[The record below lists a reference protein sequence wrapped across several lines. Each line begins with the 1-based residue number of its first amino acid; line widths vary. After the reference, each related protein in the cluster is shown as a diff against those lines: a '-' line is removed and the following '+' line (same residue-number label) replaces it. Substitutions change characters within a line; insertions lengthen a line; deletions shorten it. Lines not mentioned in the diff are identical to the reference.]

1 MRYLFLIYLFV
12 DFVMGYAQHV
22 PRPEYPRPQF
32 ERSSWV
38 NLNGVWSC
46 TFDPGN
52 SGKERGLLNSK
63 GFNSK
68 ITVPFCPESM
78 LSGLGHTDFIKYMW
92 YQRQIT
98 IPESWNGKQVLL
110 NFGGVD
116 YSCEIYIDS
125 VFAGSHTGGTS
136 AFSVDI
142 TRFVKPGS
150 SNNLVVYVKDD
161 ILSMTQPLG
170 KQSFRYAS
178 SGARYTRTTGI
189 WQTVWMEAVSSFGLK
204 TCTIMPDLDQKQ
216 FVIQPEFFNVTKGN
230 LSVRIK
236 AGNKVVSETKVK
248 NSNSS
253 IVVLPLKSPRT
264 WSPEDPFLYT
274 VELEVKAQNGQLLDR
289 VISYAGMRKVHIE
302 GNWIY
307 LNNKPYYLRFVLD
320 QGFYPDGIWTAPT
333 DEALKR
339 DIELSMQAGFNGARL
354 HEKVFEE
361 RFHYWADKLGY
372 LVWAEAS
379 DWGPD
384 RTKTETRRNLTDEW
398 VETLSQRIN
407 HPAIIGWTP
416 LNELWNT
423 DNTDYIHFN
432 QSIYKLT
439 RSLDPSRPVIT
450 VAGGD
455 IYLSD
460 IWTVH
465 DYAQS
470 DSILYENLKLKNN
483 VPDFSP
489 YHVVKQAHYK
499 GQPFMVSEYGGIKWA
514 TDPAYSNSWGY
525 GNAPKNVGEVFK
537 RMEGLTNT
545 LLKFDHI
552 GGYCFTQLTNVEQE
566 QNGIYNYDP
575 TPKFDMQGVRAI
587 FSKDPVWLQSKAA
600 KDGK

>member
-1 MRYLFLIYLFV
+1 MRYLFLIYFLIRFV
-12 DFVMGYAQHV
+12 SAHSQDV

-32 ERSSWV
+32 ERSSWI

-52 SGKERGLLNSK
+52 SGKERGLLNSR
-63 GFNSK
+63 GLDSK
-68 ITVPFCPESM
+68 ITVPFCPESK
-78 LSGLGHTDFIKYMW
+78 LSGLRHTDFIKYMW
-92 YQRQIT
+92 YQRQISV
-98 IPESWNGKQVLL
+98 PESWAGKQILL

-125 VFAGSHTGGTS
+125 LFAGSHTGGTA

-161 ILSMTQPLG
+161 VLSMTQPLG

-204 TCTIMPDLDQKQ
+204 TCKITPDLDQKQ
-216 FVIQPEFFNVTKGN
+216 FIIQPEFYNLAKGN
-230 LSVRIK
+230 LIVRLK
-236 AGNKVVSETKVK
+236 AGNKVVSEKKVK
-248 NSNSS
+248 ASHSS
-253 IVVLPLKSPRT
+253 FVILPVKSPRT

-274 VELEVKAQNGQLLDR
+274 LELEVRGETGQLLDR

-302 GNWIY
+302 GNWVY

-339 DIELSMQAGFNGARL
+339 DIELSMKAGFNGARL

-398 VETLSQRIN
+398 TETLNQRIN

-439 RSLDPSRPVIT
+439 RLLDTSRPVIT
-450 VAGGD
+450 AAGGD

-465 DYAQS
+465 DYAQN
-470 DSILYENLKLKNN
+470 DSLLYENLKLKDK

-489 YHVVKQAHYK
+489 YHVVKQAHYN

-514 TDPAYSNSWGY
+514 TDPAYKNSWGY
-525 GNAPKNVGEVFK
+525 GNAPKNIEEVFK

-545 LLKFDHI
+545 ILKFDHI
-552 GGYCFTQLTNVEQE
+552 SGYCFTQLTNVEQE
-566 QNGIYNYDP
+566 QNGIYNYDR
-575 TPKFDMQGVRAI
+575 TPKFDMERVRAI
-587 FSKDPVWLQSKAA
+587 FSKDPVWLRSKA
-600 KDGK
+600 GK